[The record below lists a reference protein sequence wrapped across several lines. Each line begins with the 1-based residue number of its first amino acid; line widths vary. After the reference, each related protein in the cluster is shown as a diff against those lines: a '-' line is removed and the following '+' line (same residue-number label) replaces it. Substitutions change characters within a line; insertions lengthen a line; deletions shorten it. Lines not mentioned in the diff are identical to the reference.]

1 MIKKFLL
8 LLTLI
13 LISLKAIA
21 NTSNF
26 NYSFIQFNHSKINTS
41 EKYKEDS
48 INFSKSI
55 DKSFFYSLVFNRGE
69 FYSDPIR
76 TNSYSVGIG
85 SNKSLNE
92 ITDLAYS
99 IQIAKSNEKNLLSGN
114 KSDEDTLNLSIEIKH
129 IINDLEIS
137 GGLNYTNFAILDSGD
152 GHNFSYGLGL
162 SLAINDTFSFIS
174 SISHDDENTIT
185 FGVELSL

>member
-8 LLTLI
+8 VLTLI

-21 NTSNF
+21 NNSNF

-55 DKSFFYSLVFNRGE
+55 DKSFFYTLGFNRGE
-69 FYSDPIR
+69 FYAEPIR
-76 TNSYSVGIG
+76 TKSYSVGIG

-99 IQIAKSNEKNLLSGN
+99 LQIAKSNEKNLLSGN
-114 KSDEDTLNLSIEIKH
+114 QPDEDTLNLLIEIKH

-137 GGLNYTNFAILDSGD
+137 GGLNYTNFAILDSGE

-162 SLAINDTFSFIS
+162 SLAIDDIFSFIS
-174 SISHDDENTIT
+174 SISYDDENTIT

>member
-13 LISLKAIA
+13 LISLKANA
-21 NTSNF
+21 NNSNF

-55 DKSFFYSLVFNRGE
+55 DKSFFYTLGFNRGE
-69 FYSDPIR
+69 FYVEPIR

-99 IQIAKSNEKNLLSGN
+99 LQIAKSNEKNLFSGN
-114 KSDEDTLNLSIEIKH
+114 QSDEDTLNLLIEIKH
-129 IINDLEIS
+129 IINYLEIS
-137 GGLNYTNFAILDSGD
+137 GGLNYTNFAILDG
-152 GHNFSYGLGL
+152 GEGYNFSYGLGL

-174 SISHDDENTIT
+174 SITHDDENTIT
-185 FGVELSL
+185 LGVELSL

>member
-13 LISLKAIA
+13 LISLKANA
-21 NTSNF
+21 NNSNF

-55 DKSFFYSLVFNRGE
+55 DKSFFYTLGFNRGE
-69 FYSDPIR
+69 FYAEPIK

-99 IQIAKSNEKNLLSGN
+99 LQIAKSNEKNLFSGN
-114 KSDEDTLNLSIEIKH
+114 QSDEDTLNLLIEIKH
-129 IINDLEIS
+129 IINYLEIS
-137 GGLNYTNFAILDSGD
+137 GGLNYTNFAILDGGE
-152 GHNFSYGLGL
+152 GHNFSYSLGL
-162 SLAINDTFSFIS
+162 SLAMNDTFSFIS